1 MSDALALAL
10 DRFDVPPSSAGLA
23 DRIMAVA
30 TVPTQSSCAVPR
42 RDRRGMWRRGRQVLL
57 GTLAVGLLSAGAVAS
72 GMLGKVGIEVPVL
85 TAMLAPKS
93 KPVAKA
99 VHVVP
104 EAPPI
109 RAVIEPS
116 AAIVVD
122 STPAVL
128 LPRPLLPGERLAL
141 REARRERR
149 LAFAAE
155 HPVAAAAIRQRVRE
169 QLQQRALARRQALMM
184 PGIDPSIPGT
194 GSLDPLDRGAPASW
208 IVWLLAIVW
217 TADSAA
223 YLVGR
228 TIGRRKLAPVL
239 SPRKSLEGFVGGIL
253 VAGLVGALIA
263 GPLFTL
269 GNNESEFLL
278 WGLVWGLI
286 IATAAEAG
294 DLLESLFKRVAGA
307 ESASNLIPGH
317 GGVLDR
323 IDSLLLA
330 APVTL
335 IAALLLR
342 G

>member
-1 MSDALALAL
+1 
-10 DRFDVPPSSAGLA
+10 
-23 DRIMAVA
+23 MA
-30 TVPTQSSCAVPR
+30 
-42 RDRRGMWRRGRQVLL
+42 
-57 GTLAVGLLSAGAVAS
+57 
-72 GMLGKVGIEVPVL
+72 
-85 TAMLAPKS
+85 
-93 KPVAKA
+93 
-99 VHVVP
+99 
-104 EAPPI
+104 
-109 RAVIEPS
+109 AVIWLSPL
-116 AAIVVD
+116 
-122 STPAVL
+122 TL
-128 LPRPLLPGERLAL
+128 LPLLA
-141 REARRERR
+141 
-149 LAFAAE
+149 
-155 HPVAAAAIRQRVRE
+155 
-169 QLQQRALARRQALMM
+169 
-184 PGIDPSIPGT
+184 
-194 GSLDPLDRGAPASW
+194 SLDPLDRGAPARW

-239 SPRKSLEGFVGGIL
+239 SPRKSLEGLVGGIL

-269 GNNESEFLL
+269 GTPEGEFFP

>member
-1 MSDALALAL
+1 MSSGALMQRAIGSLLILPVAAIAL
-10 DRFDVPPSSAGLA
+10 FPP
-23 DRIMAVA
+23 I
-30 TVPTQSSCAVPR
+30 
-42 RDRRGMWRRGRQVLL
+42 
-57 GTLAVGLLSAGAVAS
+57 GTLAVTVLLIALAAREAAKILTKVLGGASAFWISVILISPLFVGISPAFGAV
-72 GMLGKVGIEVPVL
+72 LTITTLLLFVGTVIR
-85 TAMLAPKS
+85 
-93 KPVAKA
+93 
-99 VHVVP
+99 
-104 EAPPI
+104 
-109 RAVIEPS
+109 RAVRTTEKRLEPELRLLLGTM
-116 AAIVVD
+116 AAVIWL
-122 STPAVL
+122 SPLTL
-128 LPRPLLPGERLAL
+128 LPLLA
-141 REARRERR
+141 
-149 LAFAAE
+149 
-155 HPVAAAAIRQRVRE
+155 
-169 QLQQRALARRQALMM
+169 
-184 PGIDPSIPGT
+184 
-194 GSLDPLDRGAPASW
+194 SLDPLDRGAPARW
-208 IVWLLAIVW
+208 IIWLLAIVW

-253 VAGLVGALIA
+253 VAGVVGALIA

-269 GNNESEFLL
+269 GTPEEVRPL
-278 WGLVWGLI
+278 WGLVWGLV

-335 IAALLLR
+335 IAALVLR

>member
-1 MSDALALAL
+1 MSSGALTQRAIGSLLILPVA
-10 DRFDVPPSSAGLA
+10 
-23 DRIMAVA
+23 AVA
-30 TVPTQSSCAVPR
+30 LFPPV
-42 RDRRGMWRRGRQVLL
+42 
-57 GTLAVGLLSAGAVAS
+57 GTLAVTVLLIALAAREAAKILTKVLGGASAFWITIILVSPLFAAVSPALGAA
-72 GMLGKVGIEVPVL
+72 LTIAALILFVGTVIRR
-85 TAMLAPKS
+85 A
-93 KPVAKA
+93 
-99 VHVVP
+99 
-104 EAPPI
+104 I
-109 RAVIEPS
+109 RATETRLEPELRLLLGTMAAVIWLSPL
-116 AAIVVD
+116 
-122 STPAVL
+122 TL
-128 LPRPLLPGERLAL
+128 LPLLA
-141 REARRERR
+141 
-149 LAFAAE
+149 
-155 HPVAAAAIRQRVRE
+155 
-169 QLQQRALARRQALMM
+169 
-184 PGIDPSIPGT
+184 
-194 GSLDPLDRGAPASW
+194 SLDPLDRGAPARW
-208 IVWLLAIVW
+208 ILWLLAIVW

-239 SPRKSLEGFVGGIL
+239 SPRKSLEGFIGGIL

-269 GNNESEFLL
+269 GTPEEVRPL

-335 IAALLLR
+335 IAALILR

>member
-1 MSDALALAL
+1 MSSGALTQRVIGSLLILPVA
-10 DRFDVPPSSAGLA
+10 
-23 DRIMAVA
+23 AVA
-30 TVPTQSSCAVPR
+30 LFPPV
-42 RDRRGMWRRGRQVLL
+42 
-57 GTLAVGLLSAGAVAS
+57 GTLAVTVLLIALAAREAAKILTKVLGGASALWITVILIGPLFAAISPGLGAVLTITTLLLFVGTVIRRTVRAS
-72 GMLGKVGIEVPVL
+72 EKRLEPELRLLLG
-85 TAMLAPKS
+85 TMA
-93 KPVAKA
+93 
-99 VHVVP
+99 
-104 EAPPI
+104 
-109 RAVIEPS
+109 AVIWLSPL
-116 AAIVVD
+116 
-122 STPAVL
+122 TL
-128 LPRPLLPGERLAL
+128 FPLLA
-141 REARRERR
+141 
-149 LAFAAE
+149 
-155 HPVAAAAIRQRVRE
+155 
-169 QLQQRALARRQALMM
+169 
-184 PGIDPSIPGT
+184 
-194 GSLDPLDRGAPASW
+194 SLDPLDRGAPARW
-208 IVWLLAIVW
+208 IIWLLAIVW

-269 GNNESEFLL
+269 GTPEEVRPL

-335 IAALLLR
+335 IAALILR

>member
-1 MSDALALAL
+1 MSSGALTQRAIGSLLILPVAAVALFPPAGTLAVTVLLIALAAREASRILTKVLGGASARWITAILVSPLFAAVTPAL
-10 DRFDVPPSSAGLA
+10 G
-23 DRIMAVA
+23 AVLTIA
-30 TVPTQSSCAVPR
+30 TLLIFVGTVIR
-42 RDRRGMWRRGRQVLL
+42 RAIRATENRLEPELRLLL
-57 GTLAVGLLSAGAVAS
+57 GTLA
-72 GMLGKVGIEVPVL
+72 
-85 TAMLAPKS
+85 
-93 KPVAKA
+93 
-99 VHVVP
+99 
-104 EAPPI
+104 
-109 RAVIEPS
+109 AVIWLSPL
-116 AAIVVD
+116 
-122 STPAVL
+122 TL
-128 LPRPLLPGERLAL
+128 LPLLA
-141 REARRERR
+141 
-149 LAFAAE
+149 
-155 HPVAAAAIRQRVRE
+155 
-169 QLQQRALARRQALMM
+169 
-184 PGIDPSIPGT
+184 
-194 GSLDPLDRGAPASW
+194 SLDPLDRGAPARW

-239 SPRKSLEGFVGGIL
+239 SPRKSLEGFIGGIL

-269 GNNESEFLL
+269 GTPEEVRPL

>member
-1 MSDALALAL
+1 MSSGALTQRAIGSLLILPVAAFAL
-10 DRFDVPPSSAGLA
+10 FPP
-23 DRIMAVA
+23 
-30 TVPTQSSCAVPR
+30 
-42 RDRRGMWRRGRQVLL
+42 L
-57 GTLAVGLLSAGAVAS
+57 GTLAITVLLIALAAREAAKILTKVLGGASPRWITAILVSPLFAVITPALGAVLTIATLL
-72 GMLGKVGIEVPVL
+72 MFVGTVIRR
-85 TAMLAPKS
+85 A
-93 KPVAKA
+93 
-99 VHVVP
+99 
-104 EAPPI
+104 I
-109 RAVIEPS
+109 RATEAKLEPELRLILGS
-116 AAIVVD
+116 LA
-122 STPAVL
+122 AVL
-128 LPRPLLPGERLAL
+128 WLSPLTLLPLLA
-141 REARRERR
+141 
-149 LAFAAE
+149 
-155 HPVAAAAIRQRVRE
+155 
-169 QLQQRALARRQALMM
+169 
-184 PGIDPSIPGT
+184 
-194 GSLDPLDRGAPASW
+194 SLDPLDRGTPARW

-223 YLVGR
+223 YIIGR

-239 SPRKSLEGFVGGIL
+239 SPRKSVEGFIGGIL

-269 GNNESEFLL
+269 GTPEEARPL

-286 IATAAEAG
+286 IATAAEVG

>member
-1 MSDALALAL
+1 MSSGALTQRAIGSLLILPVA
-10 DRFDVPPSSAGLA
+10 
-23 DRIMAVA
+23 AVA
-30 TVPTQSSCAVPR
+30 LFPPA
-42 RDRRGMWRRGRQVLL
+42 
-57 GTLAVGLLSAGAVAS
+57 GTLAVTVLLIALAAREAAKILTKVIGGASAFWITIILVSPLFAAISPALGAA
-72 GMLGKVGIEVPVL
+72 LTITALLLFVGTVIRR
-85 TAMLAPKS
+85 A
-93 KPVAKA
+93 
-99 VHVVP
+99 
-104 EAPPI
+104 I
-109 RAVIEPS
+109 RAAEKRLEPELRLLLGTMAAVIWLSPL
-116 AAIVVD
+116 
-122 STPAVL
+122 TL
-128 LPRPLLPGERLAL
+128 LPLLA
-141 REARRERR
+141 
-149 LAFAAE
+149 
-155 HPVAAAAIRQRVRE
+155 
-169 QLQQRALARRQALMM
+169 
-184 PGIDPSIPGT
+184 
-194 GSLDPLDRGAPASW
+194 SLDPLDRGAPARW

-239 SPRKSLEGFVGGIL
+239 SPRKSLEGFIGGIL

-269 GNNESEFLL
+269 GTPEEVRPL

-335 IAALLLR
+335 IAALILR

>member
-1 MSDALALAL
+1 MSSGALTQRAIGSLLILPVA
-10 DRFDVPPSSAGLA
+10 
-23 DRIMAVA
+23 AVA
-30 TVPTQSSCAVPR
+30 LFPPV
-42 RDRRGMWRRGRQVLL
+42 
-57 GTLAVGLLSAGAVAS
+57 GTLAVTVLLIALAAREAAKILTKVLGGASAFWITIILVSPLFAAVSPALGAA
-72 GMLGKVGIEVPVL
+72 LTIAALLLFVGTVIRRAIRATDTRL
-85 TAMLAPKS
+85 
-93 KPVAKA
+93 
-99 VHVVP
+99 VP
-104 EAPPI
+104 ELRLLLGTMA
-109 RAVIEPS
+109 AVIWLSPL
-116 AAIVVD
+116 
-122 STPAVL
+122 TL
-128 LPRPLLPGERLAL
+128 LPLLA
-141 REARRERR
+141 
-149 LAFAAE
+149 
-155 HPVAAAAIRQRVRE
+155 
-169 QLQQRALARRQALMM
+169 
-184 PGIDPSIPGT
+184 
-194 GSLDPLDRGAPASW
+194 SLDPLDRGAPARW
-208 IVWLLAIVW
+208 ILWLLAIVW

-239 SPRKSLEGFVGGIL
+239 SPRKSLEGFIGGIL

-269 GNNESEFLL
+269 GTPDEVRPL

-335 IAALLLR
+335 IAALILR

>member
-1 MSDALALAL
+1 MSSGALTQRAIGSLLILPVAAVALFPPAGTLAVTVLLIALAAREAARILTKVIGGASAL
-10 DRFDVPPSSAGLA
+10 WITVILVSPLFAAASPALGAVLTITALLIFVGTVVRRAIRTTAKGLEPEL
-23 DRIMAVA
+23 RL
-30 TVPTQSSCAVPR
+30 
-42 RDRRGMWRRGRQVLL
+42 LL
-57 GTLAVGLLSAGAVAS
+57 GTLA
-72 GMLGKVGIEVPVL
+72 
-85 TAMLAPKS
+85 
-93 KPVAKA
+93 
-99 VHVVP
+99 
-104 EAPPI
+104 
-109 RAVIEPS
+109 AVIWLSPL
-116 AAIVVD
+116 
-122 STPAVL
+122 TL
-128 LPRPLLPGERLAL
+128 LPLLA
-141 REARRERR
+141 
-149 LAFAAE
+149 
-155 HPVAAAAIRQRVRE
+155 
-169 QLQQRALARRQALMM
+169 
-184 PGIDPSIPGT
+184 
-194 GSLDPLDRGAPASW
+194 SLDPLDRGAPARW
-208 IVWLLAIVW
+208 IIWLLAIVW

-253 VAGLVGALIA
+253 VAGFVGALIA

-269 GNNESEFLL
+269 GTPEEVRPL

-335 IAALLLR
+335 IAALILR

>member
-1 MSDALALAL
+1 MSSGALTQRAIGSLLILPVAAVAL
-10 DRFDVPPSSAGLA
+10 VPP
-23 DRIMAVA
+23 V
-30 TVPTQSSCAVPR
+30 
-42 RDRRGMWRRGRQVLL
+42 
-57 GTLAVGLLSAGAVAS
+57 GTLAVTVLLIALAAREAARILTKVLGGASAPWITVILVSPLFAVAS
-72 GMLGKVGIEVPVL
+72 PALGAALTITALLLFVGTVIRR
-85 TAMLAPKS
+85 
-93 KPVAKA
+93 A
-99 VHVVP
+99 VHAAEKRLEP
-104 EAPPI
+104 ELRLLLGTMA
-109 RAVIEPS
+109 AVIWLSPL
-116 AAIVVD
+116 
-122 STPAVL
+122 TL
-128 LPRPLLPGERLAL
+128 LPLLA
-141 REARRERR
+141 
-149 LAFAAE
+149 
-155 HPVAAAAIRQRVRE
+155 
-169 QLQQRALARRQALMM
+169 
-184 PGIDPSIPGT
+184 
-194 GSLDPLDRGAPASW
+194 SLDPLDRGAPARW

-239 SPRKSLEGFVGGIL
+239 SPRKSLEGFIGGIL
-253 VAGLVGALIA
+253 VAGVVGALIA

-269 GNNESEFLL
+269 GTPEEVRPL

-335 IAALLLR
+335 IAALILR

>member
-1 MSDALALAL
+1 MSSGALTQRAIGSLLILPVA
-10 DRFDVPPSSAGLA
+10 
-23 DRIMAVA
+23 AVA
-30 TVPTQSSCAVPR
+30 LFPPV
-42 RDRRGMWRRGRQVLL
+42 
-57 GTLAVGLLSAGAVAS
+57 GTLAVTVLLIALAAREAAKILTKVLGGASALWITIILVSPLFAAISPAFGAAL
-72 GMLGKVGIEVPVL
+72 MIATLLLFVG
-85 TAMLAPKS
+85 T
-93 KPVAKA
+93 
-99 VHVVP
+99 VVRQ
-104 EAPPI
+104 AI
-109 RAVIEPS
+109 RATAKGLEPQLRLLLGTMAAVIWLSPL
-116 AAIVVD
+116 
-122 STPAVL
+122 TL
-128 LPRPLLPGERLAL
+128 LPLLA
-141 REARRERR
+141 
-149 LAFAAE
+149 
-155 HPVAAAAIRQRVRE
+155 
-169 QLQQRALARRQALMM
+169 
-184 PGIDPSIPGT
+184 
-194 GSLDPLDRGAPASW
+194 SLDPLDRGAPASW

-269 GNNESEFLL
+269 GNNESEFFL

-323 IDSLLLA
+323 IDSLMLA

>member
-1 MSDALALAL
+1 MSSGALAQRAIGSLLILPVA
-10 DRFDVPPSSAGLA
+10 
-23 DRIMAVA
+23 AVA
-30 TVPTQSSCAVPR
+30 LFPPA
-42 RDRRGMWRRGRQVLL
+42 
-57 GTLAVGLLSAGAVAS
+57 GTLAVTVLLIALAAREAAKILTKVLGGASAFWITVILISPLFAAISPALGAVLTITTLLLFVGTVIRRSVRAS
-72 GMLGKVGIEVPVL
+72 EKRLEPELRLLLG
-85 TAMLAPKS
+85 TMA
-93 KPVAKA
+93 
-99 VHVVP
+99 
-104 EAPPI
+104 
-109 RAVIEPS
+109 AVIWLSPL
-116 AAIVVD
+116 
-122 STPAVL
+122 TL
-128 LPRPLLPGERLAL
+128 LPLLA
-141 REARRERR
+141 
-149 LAFAAE
+149 
-155 HPVAAAAIRQRVRE
+155 
-169 QLQQRALARRQALMM
+169 
-184 PGIDPSIPGT
+184 
-194 GSLDPLDRGAPASW
+194 SLDPLDRGAPARW

-239 SPRKSLEGFVGGIL
+239 SPRKSLEGFIGGIL

-269 GNNESEFLL
+269 GTPEEMRPL

-335 IAALLLR
+335 IAALILR

>member
-1 MSDALALAL
+1 MSSGALTQRAIGSVLILPIAAVALFPPVGTLAVTVLLIALAAREAAKILTKVLGGA
-10 DRFDVPPSSAGLA
+10 SARWITAIVVSPLFAAFSPTLGAILTIA
-23 DRIMAVA
+23 TLLIFVGTVIRRAVHA
-30 TVPTQSSCAVPR
+30 TEKDLEPELR
-42 RDRRGMWRRGRQVLL
+42 LLL
-57 GTLAVGLLSAGAVAS
+57 GTLA
-72 GMLGKVGIEVPVL
+72 
-85 TAMLAPKS
+85 
-93 KPVAKA
+93 
-99 VHVVP
+99 
-104 EAPPI
+104 
-109 RAVIEPS
+109 AVIWLSPL
-116 AAIVVD
+116 
-122 STPAVL
+122 TL
-128 LPRPLLPGERLAL
+128 LPLLA
-141 REARRERR
+141 
-149 LAFAAE
+149 
-155 HPVAAAAIRQRVRE
+155 
-169 QLQQRALARRQALMM
+169 
-184 PGIDPSIPGT
+184 
-194 GSLDPLDRGAPASW
+194 SLDPLERGAPARW

-239 SPRKSLEGFVGGIL
+239 SPRKSLEGFIGGIL
-253 VAGLVGALIA
+253 AAGLVGGAIA

-269 GNNESEFLL
+269 GTPEEVRPL

-286 IATAAEAG
+286 VATAAEAG

-335 IAALLLR
+335 IAALALR

>member
-1 MSDALALAL
+1 MSSGALTQRAIGSLLILPVAAVALFPPAGTLAVTVLLIALAAREAARILTKVIGGASAL
-10 DRFDVPPSSAGLA
+10 WITVILVSPLFAAASPALGAVLTITALLIFVGTVVRRAIRTTAKGLEPEL
-23 DRIMAVA
+23 RL
-30 TVPTQSSCAVPR
+30 
-42 RDRRGMWRRGRQVLL
+42 LL
-57 GTLAVGLLSAGAVAS
+57 GTLA
-72 GMLGKVGIEVPVL
+72 
-85 TAMLAPKS
+85 
-93 KPVAKA
+93 
-99 VHVVP
+99 
-104 EAPPI
+104 
-109 RAVIEPS
+109 AVIWLSPL
-116 AAIVVD
+116 
-122 STPAVL
+122 TL
-128 LPRPLLPGERLAL
+128 LPLLA
-141 REARRERR
+141 
-149 LAFAAE
+149 
-155 HPVAAAAIRQRVRE
+155 
-169 QLQQRALARRQALMM
+169 
-184 PGIDPSIPGT
+184 
-194 GSLDPLDRGAPASW
+194 SLDPLDRGAPARW
-208 IVWLLAIVW
+208 IIWLLAIVW

-269 GNNESEFLL
+269 GTPEEVRPL
-278 WGLVWGLI
+278 WGLAWGLI

-335 IAALLLR
+335 IAALILR

>member
-1 MSDALALAL
+1 MSSGALTQRAIGSLLILPVA
-10 DRFDVPPSSAGLA
+10 
-23 DRIMAVA
+23 AVA
-30 TVPTQSSCAVPR
+30 LFPPV
-42 RDRRGMWRRGRQVLL
+42 
-57 GTLAVGLLSAGAVAS
+57 GTLAVTVLLIALAAREAAKILTKVLGGASAFWITIILVSPLFAAVSPALGAALTIATLLLFVGTVIRQAVRAS
-72 GMLGKVGIEVPVL
+72 EKRLEPELRLLLG
-85 TAMLAPKS
+85 TMA
-93 KPVAKA
+93 
-99 VHVVP
+99 
-104 EAPPI
+104 
-109 RAVIEPS
+109 AVIWLSPL
-116 AAIVVD
+116 
-122 STPAVL
+122 TL
-128 LPRPLLPGERLAL
+128 LPLLA
-141 REARRERR
+141 
-149 LAFAAE
+149 
-155 HPVAAAAIRQRVRE
+155 
-169 QLQQRALARRQALMM
+169 
-184 PGIDPSIPGT
+184 
-194 GSLDPLDRGAPASW
+194 SLDPLDRGAPARW

-239 SPRKSLEGFVGGIL
+239 SPRKSLEGFIGGIL

-269 GNNESEFLL
+269 GTPEEVRPL

-335 IAALLLR
+335 IAALILR

>member
-1 MSDALALAL
+1 VIGGASALWITVILVSPLFAAASPALGAVLTITAL
-10 DRFDVPPSSAGLA
+10 LIFVGTVVRRAIRTTAKGLEPEL
-23 DRIMAVA
+23 RL
-30 TVPTQSSCAVPR
+30 
-42 RDRRGMWRRGRQVLL
+42 LL
-57 GTLAVGLLSAGAVAS
+57 GTLA
-72 GMLGKVGIEVPVL
+72 
-85 TAMLAPKS
+85 
-93 KPVAKA
+93 
-99 VHVVP
+99 
-104 EAPPI
+104 
-109 RAVIEPS
+109 AVIWLSPL
-116 AAIVVD
+116 
-122 STPAVL
+122 TL
-128 LPRPLLPGERLAL
+128 LPLLA
-141 REARRERR
+141 
-149 LAFAAE
+149 
-155 HPVAAAAIRQRVRE
+155 
-169 QLQQRALARRQALMM
+169 
-184 PGIDPSIPGT
+184 
-194 GSLDPLDRGAPASW
+194 SLDPLDRGAPARW
-208 IVWLLAIVW
+208 IIWLLAIVW

-269 GNNESEFLL
+269 GTPEEVRPL

-335 IAALLLR
+335 IAALILR

>member
-1 MSDALALAL
+1 MSSGALTQRAIGSLLILPVAAVALFPPVGTLAVTVLLIALAAGEASKILTKVLGGASPQWITAILVSPLFAAVTPAL
-10 DRFDVPPSSAGLA
+10 G
-23 DRIMAVA
+23 AVLTITTLLIFLGTVIRRAIRA
-30 TVPTQSSCAVPR
+30 TETRLEPELR
-42 RDRRGMWRRGRQVLL
+42 LLL
-57 GTLAVGLLSAGAVAS
+57 GTLA
-72 GMLGKVGIEVPVL
+72 
-85 TAMLAPKS
+85 
-93 KPVAKA
+93 
-99 VHVVP
+99 
-104 EAPPI
+104 
-109 RAVIEPS
+109 AVIWLSPL
-116 AAIVVD
+116 
-122 STPAVL
+122 TL
-128 LPRPLLPGERLAL
+128 LPLLA
-141 REARRERR
+141 
-149 LAFAAE
+149 
-155 HPVAAAAIRQRVRE
+155 
-169 QLQQRALARRQALMM
+169 
-184 PGIDPSIPGT
+184 
-194 GSLDPLDRGAPASW
+194 SLDPLDRGAPARW

-223 YLVGR
+223 YLIGR

-239 SPRKSLEGFVGGIL
+239 SPRKSVEGFIGGIF

-269 GNNESEFLL
+269 GTPEEVRPL

-286 IATAAEAG
+286 VATSAEVG

>member
-1 MSDALALAL
+1 MSSGALTQRAIGSLLILPVA
-10 DRFDVPPSSAGLA
+10 
-23 DRIMAVA
+23 AVA
-30 TVPTQSSCAVPR
+30 LFPPA
-42 RDRRGMWRRGRQVLL
+42 
-57 GTLAVGLLSAGAVAS
+57 GTLAVTVLLIALAAREASRILTKVLGGASAFWITVILISPLFAAISPALGAVLTIAT
-72 GMLGKVGIEVPVL
+72 LLLFVGTVIR
-85 TAMLAPKS
+85 
-93 KPVAKA
+93 
-99 VHVVP
+99 
-104 EAPPI
+104 
-109 RAVIEPS
+109 RAVRATEKRLEPELRLLLGTM
-116 AAIVVD
+116 AAVIWL
-122 STPAVL
+122 SPLTL
-128 LPRPLLPGERLAL
+128 LPLLA
-141 REARRERR
+141 
-149 LAFAAE
+149 
-155 HPVAAAAIRQRVRE
+155 
-169 QLQQRALARRQALMM
+169 
-184 PGIDPSIPGT
+184 
-194 GSLDPLDRGAPASW
+194 SLDPLDRGAPARW
-208 IVWLLAIVW
+208 IIWLLAIVW

-228 TIGRRKLAPVL
+228 TIGQRKLAPVL

-269 GNNESEFLL
+269 GTPEEVRPL

-335 IAALLLR
+335 IAALILR

>member
-1 MSDALALAL
+1 MSSGALTQRAIGSLLILPVAAVALFPPAGTLAVTVLLIALAAREAARILTKVIGGASAL
-10 DRFDVPPSSAGLA
+10 WITVILVSPLFAAASPALGAVLTITALLLFVGTVVRRAIRTTAKGLEPEL
-23 DRIMAVA
+23 RL
-30 TVPTQSSCAVPR
+30 
-42 RDRRGMWRRGRQVLL
+42 LL
-57 GTLAVGLLSAGAVAS
+57 GTLA
-72 GMLGKVGIEVPVL
+72 
-85 TAMLAPKS
+85 
-93 KPVAKA
+93 
-99 VHVVP
+99 
-104 EAPPI
+104 
-109 RAVIEPS
+109 AVIWLSPL
-116 AAIVVD
+116 
-122 STPAVL
+122 TL
-128 LPRPLLPGERLAL
+128 LPLLA
-141 REARRERR
+141 
-149 LAFAAE
+149 
-155 HPVAAAAIRQRVRE
+155 
-169 QLQQRALARRQALMM
+169 
-184 PGIDPSIPGT
+184 
-194 GSLDPLDRGAPASW
+194 SLDPLDRGAPARW
-208 IVWLLAIVW
+208 IIWLLAIVW

-269 GNNESEFLL
+269 GTPEEVRPL

-335 IAALLLR
+335 IAALILR

>member
-1 MSDALALAL
+1 MSSGALTQRAIGSLLILPVA
-10 DRFDVPPSSAGLA
+10 
-23 DRIMAVA
+23 AVA
-30 TVPTQSSCAVPR
+30 LFPPV
-42 RDRRGMWRRGRQVLL
+42 
-57 GTLAVGLLSAGAVAS
+57 GTLAVTVLLIALAAREAAKILTKVLGGASALWITIILVSPLFAAISPALGAALTISALLLFVAT
-72 GMLGKVGIEVPVL
+72 VIW
-85 TAMLAPKS
+85 
-93 KPVAKA
+93 
-99 VHVVP
+99 
-104 EAPPI
+104 
-109 RAVIEPS
+109 RAVRVTETRLEPELRLLLGTM
-116 AAIVVD
+116 AAVIWL
-122 STPAVL
+122 SPLTL
-128 LPRPLLPGERLAL
+128 LPLLA
-141 REARRERR
+141 
-149 LAFAAE
+149 
-155 HPVAAAAIRQRVRE
+155 
-169 QLQQRALARRQALMM
+169 
-184 PGIDPSIPGT
+184 
-194 GSLDPLDRGAPASW
+194 SLDPLDRGAPASW
-208 IVWLLAIVW
+208 IVWLMAIVW

-253 VAGLVGALIA
+253 VAGVVGALVA
-263 GPLFTL
+263 NPLFTL
-269 GNNESEFLL
+269 GMPDAELTV

-335 IAALLLR
+335 IAALILR

>member
-1 MSDALALAL
+1 MSNGALTQRAIGSLLILPVAAAALFPPAGTLAVTVLLIALAAREAARILTKVLGGASARWITAILVGPLFAAISPTLGAVLTITAL
-10 DRFDVPPSSAGLA
+10 LLFVGTVIRG
-23 DRIMAVA
+23 AVRA
-30 TVPTQSSCAVPR
+30 TEKRLEPELR
-42 RDRRGMWRRGRQVLL
+42 LLL
-57 GTLAVGLLSAGAVAS
+57 GTLA
-72 GMLGKVGIEVPVL
+72 
-85 TAMLAPKS
+85 
-93 KPVAKA
+93 
-99 VHVVP
+99 
-104 EAPPI
+104 
-109 RAVIEPS
+109 AVIWLSPL
-116 AAIVVD
+116 
-122 STPAVL
+122 TL
-128 LPRPLLPGERLAL
+128 LPLLA
-141 REARRERR
+141 
-149 LAFAAE
+149 
-155 HPVAAAAIRQRVRE
+155 
-169 QLQQRALARRQALMM
+169 
-184 PGIDPSIPGT
+184 
-194 GSLDPLDRGAPASW
+194 SLDPLDRGAPARW

-239 SPRKSLEGFVGGIL
+239 SPRKSLEGFIGGIL
-253 VAGLVGALIA
+253 VAGLVGAVIA

-269 GNNESEFLL
+269 GTPEEVRPL

>member
-1 MSDALALAL
+1 MQRAIGSLLILPVA
-10 DRFDVPPSSAGLA
+10 
-23 DRIMAVA
+23 AVA
-30 TVPTQSSCAVPR
+30 LFPPI
-42 RDRRGMWRRGRQVLL
+42 
-57 GTLAVGLLSAGAVAS
+57 GTLAVTVLLIALAAREAAKILTKVLGGASAFWISVILISPLFVGISPAFGAV
-72 GMLGKVGIEVPVL
+72 LTITTLLLFVGTVIR
-85 TAMLAPKS
+85 
-93 KPVAKA
+93 
-99 VHVVP
+99 
-104 EAPPI
+104 
-109 RAVIEPS
+109 RAVRTTEKKLEPELRLLLGTM
-116 AAIVVD
+116 AAVIWL
-122 STPAVL
+122 SPLTL
-128 LPRPLLPGERLAL
+128 LPLLA
-141 REARRERR
+141 
-149 LAFAAE
+149 
-155 HPVAAAAIRQRVRE
+155 
-169 QLQQRALARRQALMM
+169 
-184 PGIDPSIPGT
+184 
-194 GSLDPLDRGAPASW
+194 SLDPLDRGAPARW
-208 IVWLLAIVW
+208 IIWLLAIVW

-253 VAGLVGALIA
+253 VAGAVGALIA

-269 GNNESEFLL
+269 GTPEEVRPL
-278 WGLVWGLI
+278 WGLVWGLV

-335 IAALLLR
+335 IAALALR

>member
-1 MSDALALAL
+1 MSSGALTQRAIGSLLILPVA
-10 DRFDVPPSSAGLA
+10 
-23 DRIMAVA
+23 AVA
-30 TVPTQSSCAVPR
+30 LFPPV
-42 RDRRGMWRRGRQVLL
+42 
-57 GTLAVGLLSAGAVAS
+57 GTLAVTVLLIALAAREAAKILTKVLGGASALWITIILVSPLFAAISPAFGAALTIATLLLFIGTV
-72 GMLGKVGIEVPVL
+72 VGQ
-85 TAMLAPKS
+85 A
-93 KPVAKA
+93 
-99 VHVVP
+99 
-104 EAPPI
+104 I
-109 RAVIEPS
+109 RATAKGLEPQLRLLLGTMAAVIWLSPL
-116 AAIVVD
+116 
-122 STPAVL
+122 TL
-128 LPRPLLPGERLAL
+128 LPLLA
-141 REARRERR
+141 
-149 LAFAAE
+149 
-155 HPVAAAAIRQRVRE
+155 
-169 QLQQRALARRQALMM
+169 
-184 PGIDPSIPGT
+184 
-194 GSLDPLDRGAPASW
+194 SLDPLDRGAPASW

-253 VAGLVGALIA
+253 VAGLIGALIA

>member
-1 MSDALALAL
+1 MSSGALTQRAIGSLLILPVA
-10 DRFDVPPSSAGLA
+10 
-23 DRIMAVA
+23 AVA
-30 TVPTQSSCAVPR
+30 LFPPV
-42 RDRRGMWRRGRQVLL
+42 
-57 GTLAVGLLSAGAVAS
+57 GTLAV
-72 GMLGKVGIEVPVL
+72 
-85 TAMLAPKS
+85 
-93 KPVAKA
+93 
-99 VHVVP
+99 
-104 EAPPI
+104 
-109 RAVIEPS
+109 
-116 AAIVVD
+116 
-122 STPAVL
+122 AVL
-128 LPRPLLPGERLAL
+128 LIALAAREAARILTKVLGGASAFWITVILISPLFAAISPALGAVLTITTLLLFVGTVIRRAVRATEERLEPELRLLLGTMAAVIWLSPLTLLPLLA
-141 REARRERR
+141 
-149 LAFAAE
+149 
-155 HPVAAAAIRQRVRE
+155 
-169 QLQQRALARRQALMM
+169 
-184 PGIDPSIPGT
+184 
-194 GSLDPLDRGAPASW
+194 SLDPLDRGAPARW
-208 IVWLLAIVW
+208 IIWLLAIVW

-253 VAGLVGALIA
+253 VAGVVGALIA

-269 GNNESEFLL
+269 GTPEEVRPL

-335 IAALLLR
+335 IAALILR

>member
-1 MSDALALAL
+1 MSSGALTQRAIGSLLILPVA
-10 DRFDVPPSSAGLA
+10 
-23 DRIMAVA
+23 AVA
-30 TVPTQSSCAVPR
+30 LIPPV
-42 RDRRGMWRRGRQVLL
+42 
-57 GTLAVGLLSAGAVAS
+57 GTLAVTVLLIALAAREAAKILMKVLGGASAFWITVILISPLFAAVTPALGAV
-72 GMLGKVGIEVPVL
+72 LTITTLLLFVGTVIR
-85 TAMLAPKS
+85 
-93 KPVAKA
+93 
-99 VHVVP
+99 
-104 EAPPI
+104 
-109 RAVIEPS
+109 RAVRATEKRPEPELRLLLGTM
-116 AAIVVD
+116 AAVIWL
-122 STPAVL
+122 SPLTL
-128 LPRPLLPGERLAL
+128 LPLLA
-141 REARRERR
+141 
-149 LAFAAE
+149 
-155 HPVAAAAIRQRVRE
+155 
-169 QLQQRALARRQALMM
+169 
-184 PGIDPSIPGT
+184 
-194 GSLDPLDRGAPASW
+194 SLDPLDRGAPARW

-253 VAGLVGALIA
+253 VAGVVGALIA

-269 GNNESEFLL
+269 GTPEEVRPL

-335 IAALLLR
+335 IAALALR

>member
-1 MSDALALAL
+1 
-10 DRFDVPPSSAGLA
+10 
-23 DRIMAVA
+23 MA
-30 TVPTQSSCAVPR
+30 
-42 RDRRGMWRRGRQVLL
+42 
-57 GTLAVGLLSAGAVAS
+57 
-72 GMLGKVGIEVPVL
+72 
-85 TAMLAPKS
+85 
-93 KPVAKA
+93 
-99 VHVVP
+99 
-104 EAPPI
+104 
-109 RAVIEPS
+109 AVIWLSPL
-116 AAIVVD
+116 
-122 STPAVL
+122 TL
-128 LPRPLLPGERLAL
+128 LPLLA
-141 REARRERR
+141 
-149 LAFAAE
+149 
-155 HPVAAAAIRQRVRE
+155 
-169 QLQQRALARRQALMM
+169 
-184 PGIDPSIPGT
+184 
-194 GSLDPLDRGAPASW
+194 SLDPLDRGAPARW

-239 SPRKSLEGFVGGIL
+239 SPRKSLEGFIGGIL

-269 GNNESEFLL
+269 GTPEEVRPL

-335 IAALLLR
+335 IAALILR

>member
-1 MSDALALAL
+1 L
-10 DRFDVPPSSAGLA
+10 D
-23 DRIMAVA
+23 
-30 TVPTQSSCAVPR
+30 
-42 RDRRGMWRRGRQVLL
+42 
-57 GTLAVGLLSAGAVAS
+57 
-72 GMLGKVGIEVPVL
+72 
-85 TAMLAPKS
+85 
-93 KPVAKA
+93 
-99 VHVVP
+99 H
-104 EAPPI
+104 
-109 RAVIEPS
+109 
-116 AAIVVD
+116 
-122 STPAVL
+122 
-128 LPRPLLPGERLAL
+128 
-141 REARRERR
+141 
-149 LAFAAE
+149 
-155 HPVAAAAIRQRVRE
+155 
-169 QLQQRALARRQALMM
+169 
-184 PGIDPSIPGT
+184 
-194 GSLDPLDRGAPASW
+194 
-208 IVWLLAIVW
+208 WLLAIVW

-239 SPRKSLEGFVGGIL
+239 SPRKSLEGFIGGIL
-253 VAGLVGALIA
+253 VAGVVGALIA

-269 GNNESEFLL
+269 GTPEEVRPL

-335 IAALLLR
+335 IAALALR

>member
-1 MSDALALAL
+1 MSRGAIAQRAIGSLLILPVAAVAL
-10 DRFDVPPSSAGLA
+10 VPP
-23 DRIMAVA
+23 
-30 TVPTQSSCAVPR
+30 
-42 RDRRGMWRRGRQVLL
+42 W
-57 GTLAVGLLSAGAVAS
+57 GTLAVTVLLIALAAREAAKILGKVLGGASALWITIILVSPLVAVAS
-72 GMLGKVGIEVPVL
+72 VPFGAVVTIGALLLFVGTVVRRAMRATEHGLEPQLRLLLG
-85 TAMLAPKS
+85 TMA
-93 KPVAKA
+93 
-99 VHVVP
+99 
-104 EAPPI
+104 
-109 RAVIEPS
+109 AVIWLSPL
-116 AAIVVD
+116 
-122 STPAVL
+122 TL
-128 LPRPLLPGERLAL
+128 LPLLA
-141 REARRERR
+141 
-149 LAFAAE
+149 
-155 HPVAAAAIRQRVRE
+155 
-169 QLQQRALARRQALMM
+169 
-184 PGIDPSIPGT
+184 
-194 GSLDPLDRGAPASW
+194 SLDPLDRGAPARW

-223 YLVGR
+223 FLVGR
-228 TIGRRKLAPVL
+228 TIGRRRLAPVL
-239 SPRKSLEGFVGGIL
+239 SPRKSREGFFGGIL

-269 GNNESEFLL
+269 GTPEEARPL

-335 IAALLLR
+335 IAALILR

>member
-1 MSDALALAL
+1 LILPVA
-10 DRFDVPPSSAGLA
+10 
-23 DRIMAVA
+23 AVA
-30 TVPTQSSCAVPR
+30 LFPPV
-42 RDRRGMWRRGRQVLL
+42 
-57 GTLAVGLLSAGAVAS
+57 GTLAVTVLLIALAAREAAKILTKVLGGASAFWITVILISPLFAVITPALGAVLTITTLLLFVGTVIRRSVRATEKRLEPELRLL
-72 GMLGKVGIEVPVL
+72 LG
-85 TAMLAPKS
+85 TMA
-93 KPVAKA
+93 
-99 VHVVP
+99 
-104 EAPPI
+104 
-109 RAVIEPS
+109 AVIWLSPL
-116 AAIVVD
+116 
-122 STPAVL
+122 TL
-128 LPRPLLPGERLAL
+128 LPLLA
-141 REARRERR
+141 
-149 LAFAAE
+149 
-155 HPVAAAAIRQRVRE
+155 
-169 QLQQRALARRQALMM
+169 
-184 PGIDPSIPGT
+184 
-194 GSLDPLDRGAPASW
+194 SLDPLDRGAPARW
-208 IVWLLAIVW
+208 IIWLLAIVW

-253 VAGLVGALIA
+253 VAGVVGALIA

-269 GNNESEFLL
+269 GTPEEVRPL

-335 IAALLLR
+335 IAALALR